1 MQWHV
6 PGSRNQTTTNKIP
19 LNAENE
25 DNMIVLA
32 QEWEDFFGNNIEIL
46 SFNGFSCESS
56 NEDDIDINY
65 NNKERQTWTKI
76 LNTAV
81 MECYFLSR
89 PVDEEG
95 TPVI

>member
-65 NNKERQTWTKI
+65 NNKEKQTWTKI

>member
-1 MQWHV
+1 MQCHV

-56 NEDDIDINY
+56 NEDDIDIN
-65 NNKERQTWTKI
+65 
-76 LNTAV
+76 
-81 MECYFLSR
+81 
-89 PVDEEG
+89 
-95 TPVI
+95 